1 MAALTLPVLREWQT
15 SVLGHAG
22 QAVAATS
29 ASVDD
34 HLLEMQRAMDT
45 AQDGWSGETAD
56 AALGRTDRVLTAG
69 NRTATALVSLS
80 DVLASAE
87 TGLQHAKDDVLAAV
101 EDARAQGYLV
111 FDDGRVQG
119 PAVTFPAGSAPSV
132 ADNAAAQQASFSSA
146 AQQHATTINQR
157 LSAAV
162 QTDGEWA
169 AKIIGAVNAVQD
181 MANKAVT
188 NDSGGLSPAV
198 QAVVDGSAGL
208 PSDPQALHNF
218 WAGCSA
224 EEKEALFAA
233 EPGIGNQDGI
243 PVVDRDHFNQRH
255 LADLHA
261 AERDKLE
268 GLLAEHPEGQN
279 GFLAGRYAHGQGVDD
294 SAAQAEWKAK
304 VDASTE
310 LIRGYDAVTTGV
322 EDGPNGVPPRYLL
335 GIDSADRAVVSTG
348 NPDTA
353 TNVATMVPGTSSTL
367 SSIGGDLARGTN
379 LYDQTLVNGASSAAV
394 VTWFGYDAPPTLGR
408 ATDESFAENG
418 APALDSF
425 QDGLRVTH
433 DGPPSYNTVLGHS
446 YGTTLVGT
454 AASGSASLNADTMVL
469 VGSPG
474 AMADNVTGFHL
485 DRVDPADNTDHVYA
499 STAQYDPVQLY
510 NITGDFGRDPNGYGF
525 GATTFTSDSH
535 VGPWYALGW
544 NPDDHSK
551 YWDQNSQSLDAMADI
566 VAGNGASLR

>member
-1 MAALTLPVLREWQT
+1 MAELTLPVLREWQT

-22 QAVAATS
+22 QAVAAAS

-34 HLLEMQRAMDT
+34 HLLGMQRAMDI
-45 AQDGWSGETAD
+45 AQDGWSGDTAA
-56 AALGRTDRVLTAG
+56 AALGRIDRVLTAG

-80 DVLASAE
+80 DVLASAA

-119 PAVTFPAGSAPSV
+119 PAVTFPAGSSPST
-132 ADNAAAQQASFSSA
+132 ADNAAAQQASSSLV
-146 AQQHATTINQR
+146 AQQHATTISQR
-157 LSAAV
+157 LAAAA
-162 QTDGEWA
+162 QTDVEWA
-169 AKIIGAVNAVQD
+169 AKIIGAVNDVQD

-188 NDSGGLSPAV
+188 KDSGGLSPAV
-198 QAVVDGSAGL
+198 
-208 PSDPQALHNF
+208 PSDPRALHNF
-218 WAGCSA
+218 WAACSA

-233 EPGIGNQDGI
+233 EPGIGNRDGI

-255 LADLHA
+255 LADLRA

-322 EDGPNGVPPRYLL
+322 GDGPNGVPPRYLL
-335 GIDSADRAVVSTG
+335 GVDGADRAVVATG

-367 SSIGGDLARGTN
+367 SGIGGDLDRGTN

-394 VTWFGYDAPPTLGR
+394 VTWFGYDAPPTLER
-408 ATDESFAENG
+408 ATDEVFAEKG

-433 DGPPSYNTVLGHS
+433 DGPPSYNTVVGHS

-454 AASGSASLNADTMVL
+454 AATGSASLNADTMVL

-474 AMADNVTGFHL
+474 AMADNVTDFHL
-485 DRVDPADNTDHVYA
+485 DGVDPADNTSHVYA
-499 STAQYDPVQLY
+499 STARYDPVQLY
-510 NITGDFGRDPNGYGF
+510 DITGDFGRDPNGFGF
-525 GATTFTSDSH
+525 GATTFTSDSEA
-535 VGPWYALGW
+535 GPWYALGW
-544 NPDDHSK
+544 NPDDHSS